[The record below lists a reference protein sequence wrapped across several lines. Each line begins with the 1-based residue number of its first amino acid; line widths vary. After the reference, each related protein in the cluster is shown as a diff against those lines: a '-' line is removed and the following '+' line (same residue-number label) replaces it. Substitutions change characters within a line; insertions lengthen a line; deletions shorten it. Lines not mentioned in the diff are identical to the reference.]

1 MIVIFVF
8 LRKKVILEI
17 VKATTYFR
25 MIEWWVNYVLEAM
38 WEEIV
43 VAEYEDL
50 PGTLRKQRN
59 IPTEYPVFGLRFEA
73 GNYELDLLPTLSSRS
88 T

>member
-8 LRKKVILEI
+8 LRSKLISRI

-25 MIEWWVNYVLEAM
+25 MTGRSVNCVLENM

-43 VAEYEDL
+43 IAEYEDF
-50 PGTLRKQRN
+50 PGTIRKITKHSNRTACFRAK
-59 IPTEYPVFGLRFEA
+59 I
-73 GNYELDLLPTLSSRS
+73 
-88 T
+88 